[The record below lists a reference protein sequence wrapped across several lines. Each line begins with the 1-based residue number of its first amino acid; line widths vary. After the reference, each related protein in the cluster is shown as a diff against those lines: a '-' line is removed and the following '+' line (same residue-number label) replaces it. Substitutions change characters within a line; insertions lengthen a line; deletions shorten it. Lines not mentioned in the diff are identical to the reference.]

1 MTLLPPLRLAWVW
14 FALCLDITV
23 RVHAYYLPGFPPQDY
38 EDGDPVQLTVNALTS
53 LDSRS
58 LLPYDYYY
66 EKFHFCTPDVLE
78 VQRESLGSVLFGDR
92 LHNSPFQLK
101 MLKDEECVKLCTN
114 HIKAE
119 DAQFINLK
127 IKEDYSMSWY
137 VDNLPAAQVLPD
149 DDGNSYY
156 KIGFDLGALVGETE
170 QNRVAYFYN
179 HYDITIEYHANKD
192 NNKFRVVGVI
202 VTPRSVKVVDK
213 TNHCN
218 YVGLPPSL
226 LLSEKQETEVSFY
239 YNVAWKKSD
248 TVWGT
253 RWDKYLHVTDAQIHW
268 FSIVNS
274 IVIVL
279 MLTGMIAM
287 ILLRALH
294 KDISR
299 YNSFIEEDGGQEDIG
314 WKLVHADVF
323 RPPQQ
328 RMLLSVLVGNGA
340 QIFLMAGVTLLFA
353 VLGFLSPSSRGAL
366 STVTIIFY
374 ICFGCVAGYVSSR
387 LYKMMQGEYWH
398 KNVAF
403 TALLVPGTIF
413 LIFVTLNFVLISAQ
427 SSAAVP
433 FTTMLALIALW
444 FLISTPLCIVGAYF
458 GFRQPTIENP
468 VKTNQIPRQV
478 PTQPAYLNIWA
489 SAAMGGILPF
499 GAIFIELYFI
509 MNSIWFHQIYYVF
522 GFLFLVFLILVITS
536 SEVAILMCYFHL
548 CSEDWRWAWRSFLT
562 AGCSGVYIFLHSAVY
577 FFRKLRVD
585 NAASGFLYFGWSLV
599 MSMLFVILTGS
610 VGYVSCLVFVRSIF
624 GSIKVD

>member
-1 MTLLPPLRLAWVW
+1 MQKIGLLAL
-14 FALCLDITV
+14 FALAAN
-23 RVHAYYLPGFPPQDY
+23 AYYLPGFPPQDY
-38 EDGDPVQLTVNALTS
+38 EEGDPVQLTVNALTS
-53 LDSRS
+53 MDSKS

-66 EKFHFCTPDVLE
+66 DKFHFCKPEHLE
-78 VQRESLGSVLFGDR
+78 VERESLGSVLFGDR
-92 LHNSPFQLK
+92 LYNSPFQLK
-101 MLKDEECVKLCTN
+101 MLQNTECVKLCTN
-114 HIKAE
+114 HIPAD

-127 IKEDYSMSWY
+127 IKEDYSMTWY

-149 DDGNSYY
+149 DDGNEYY
-156 KIGFDLGALVGETE
+156 KIGFDLGALMGESEATE
-170 QNRVAYFYN
+170 VPYFYN
-179 HYDITIEYHANKD
+179 HYDITVEYHSQDDK
-192 NNKFRVVGVI
+192 KFRVVGVI
-202 VTPRSVKVVDK
+202 VTPRSVKNVDK
-213 TNHCN
+213 NNHCN

-226 LLSEKQETEVSFY
+226 LLSEKEETEVSFY
-239 YNVAWKKSD
+239 YNVYWRKSKA
-248 TVWGT
+248 TWGT

-279 MLTGMIAM
+279 MLTGMVAM

-328 RMLLSVLVGNGA
+328 RMLLSVLIGNGA
-340 QIFLMAGVTLLFA
+340 QIFLMTGVTLVFA

-366 STVTIIFY
+366 STVCIIFY
-374 ICFGCVAGYVSSR
+374 ICFGGVAGYVSSR
-387 LYKMMQGEYWH
+387 LYKMMQGEYWRQ
-398 KNVAF
+398 NVAL
-403 TALLVPGTIF
+403 TALLVPGIVFLTF
-413 LIFVTLNFVLISAQ
+413 LILNFVLIGAH

-433 FTTMLALIALW
+433 FTTMLALMSLW
-444 FLISTPLCIVGAYF
+444 FLISTPLCVIGAYF
-458 GFRQPTIENP
+458 GFKQPTIENP

-478 PTQPAYLNIWA
+478 PNQPGYLNPWV

-522 GFLFLVFLILVITS
+522 GFLLLVFVILIITS

-548 CSEDWRWAWRSFLT
+548 CSEDWRWAWRAFMT

-577 FFRKLRVD
+577 YFRKLHVD
-585 NAASGFLYFGWSLV
+585 NLASAVLYFGWSLV
-599 MSMLFVILTGS
+599 MSVLFTVLTGS